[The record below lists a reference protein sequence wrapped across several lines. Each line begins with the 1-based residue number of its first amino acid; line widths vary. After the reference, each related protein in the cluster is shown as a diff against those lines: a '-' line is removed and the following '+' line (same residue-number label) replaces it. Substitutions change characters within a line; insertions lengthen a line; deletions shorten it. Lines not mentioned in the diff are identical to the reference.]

1 MLPNSLPSL
10 GGLLPLFDE
19 KAATPVMVKHSM
31 DVQRKVTEYLNPGQV
46 PVTACDK
53 PLFAIAKSVQWNWP
67 ASHGEDVRVVM
78 LGGLHIE
85 MALWSICR
93 DLLEA
98 SGWTAAFAEAGVAT
112 TGRSDSFL
120 SDSAHQINHCGSA

>member
-1 MLPNSLPSL
+1 MLPNPLSSL

-19 KAATPVMVKHSM
+19 KAAIPVMVKHSM
-31 DVQRKVTEYLNPGQV
+31 HVQRRATEYLNPGQV

-67 ASHGEDVRVVM
+67 ASHREDV
-78 LGGLHIE
+78 HE
-85 MALWSICR
+85 MALWSIRR

-98 SGWTAAFAEAGVAT
+98 SGWTAAFAETGVAT

-120 SDSAHQINHCGSA
+120 SDSGHQINHCGSA